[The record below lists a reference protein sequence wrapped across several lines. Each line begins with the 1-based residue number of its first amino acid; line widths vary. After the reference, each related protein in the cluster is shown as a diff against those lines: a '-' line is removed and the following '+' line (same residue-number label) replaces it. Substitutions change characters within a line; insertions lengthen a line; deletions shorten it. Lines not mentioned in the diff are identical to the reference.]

1 MTSANEEDMKN
12 GFVKS
17 NKDLVL
23 LQHRNSYDEGGSPLP
38 QKNTVKEK
46 AKNQFDGLTFK
57 FRNRNKKDIGDSMF
71 GNTTSEDIEID
82 NESLEN
88 NEKKTTNN
96 VNNDNCNPDVMDL
109 EQDESPVK
117 KSPNPND
124 DLLGLSNSQE
134 QSEPIQQHNNFD
146 EVFGENN

>member
-1 MTSANEEDMKN
+1 
-12 GFVKS
+12 
-17 NKDLVL
+17 
-23 LQHRNSYDEGGSPLP
+23 
-38 QKNTVKEK
+38 
-46 AKNQFDGLTFK
+46 
-57 FRNRNKKDIGDSMF
+57 MF

-146 EVFGENN
+146 EVFGENNLENETKNLGNTNY